1 MFRATQ
7 FELAL
12 LSVMNERYRRDESYG
27 TISTNG
33 TGRDSHMYVHL
44 IFFLLLM
51 MREQEYH
58 KISLKSLQNM

>member
-1 MFRATQ
+1 
-7 FELAL
+7 
-12 LSVMNERYRRDESYG
+12 MNERYRRDGSYD

-33 TGRDSHMYVHL
+33 TGRDSHIYVHL

-51 MREQEYH
+51 MREQECH